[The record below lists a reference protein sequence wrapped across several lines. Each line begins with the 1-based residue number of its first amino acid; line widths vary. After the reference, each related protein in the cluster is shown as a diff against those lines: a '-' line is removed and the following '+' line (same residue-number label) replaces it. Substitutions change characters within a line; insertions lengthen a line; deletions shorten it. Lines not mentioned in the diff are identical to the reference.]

1 MRGSQSLKDFEVY
14 GSPGLITEGEVKQLK
29 IRVYEKLDDVDFIKA
44 KFALKSIITDKDA
57 LGSSVSYIKQLIEQ
71 VV

>member
-1 MRGSQSLKDFEVY
+1 MRSSLNKNFEVY

-29 IRVYEKLDDVDFIKA
+29 IRVFEKLDDVDFIKV
-44 KFALKSIITDKDA
+44 KFALISIITDKDA
-57 LGSSVSYIKQLIEQ
+57 LGSSVSDIKQLIKK